1 MSLFNLY
8 ILEFLKQKFFLQK
21 SVYRASVREQSLF
34 MTGTGAEEIWEGAWK
49 KIGYLERGYEK
60 LFHSR
65 EGS

>member
-1 MSLFNLY
+1 
-8 ILEFLKQKFFLQK
+8 
-21 SVYRASVREQSLF
+21 